1 MFESGISPTTK
12 QALLRLAKLSSMSK
26 FYLAGGTAV
35 ALHVG
40 HRLSFDL
47 DFFSEGRFDSRS
59 LAKELRRLGEFEAET
74 EEEDTL
80 LGVFE
85 KTKVSF
91 FFLDERLI
99 VTTSTYG
106 GVRVA
111 AKKDLMAMKVM
122 AISHRGSKRDFIDLY
137 ALMATADL
145 SLEEVLGLVK
155 KKYGAKTIN
164 LTYIIRSLVYFEDAD
179 SDQTQLHLLKPV
191 DWERVK
197 GFFEHEVPQLI
208 HSVRG

>member
-137 ALMATADL
+137 ALITTARL
-145 SLEEVLGLVK
+145 SLVDVLGLVK
-155 KKYGAKTIN
+155 KKYGTKIN
-164 LTYIIRSLVYFEDAD
+164 LTHIIRSLVYFEDAD

-191 DWERVK
+191 DWEKVK
-197 GFFEHEVPQLI
+197 AYFEHEVPQLI